1 MSNLEALG
9 EVVSTDLLIIGGGI
23 GGLTA
28 AISAM
33 EESPEI
39 DVLLVDKQT
48 IGWSGKA
55 PKTGGVLMVIG
66 PEDDLEDFFE
76 YQIRNIGEYLND
88 QDLLHALAKESYGLV
103 EKLDTW
109 GVKVARD
116 AEGKPQTT
124 KGFGPKWSIVGIDL
138 NILIPL
144 RKKAR
149 KMGAKMLN
157 KIQVVDLLTQ
167 NRRVVGAVGF
177 NIIDGRFYIFK
188 AKSTLL
194 ANGSC
199 NYKVERMWSA
209 ANGDGIAAAYRAGAE
224 MRNAEFG
231 NFYDILIKDQD
242 SPAVGSQAFIYNAN
256 GDQLVKLYGAENEPD
271 IALATILGMEKEIN
285 EGKGPLV
292 IDIAGWQGRFA
303 SRPRWERPHWDAFYG
318 RSRKKMSKYGPPPVD
333 KPEVTF
339 SFHAEL
345 SPVKVDHNM
354 KTTLEGLWAIGD
366 TSYGG
371 SALAG
376 AVFAPPARM
385 RGTGLLNA
393 VFSAMRGGPSA
404 ARSIP
409 EASPQE
415 VDYAEVKKLKDEIF
429 THMEHNKGLT
439 PADAVQ
445 TIQQIIVPIKYNL
458 RRRKERMEEALS
470 KLDAL
475 KQKLP
480 DLFAKDGHAL
490 FQCHEAKAMALCAE
504 MTYRSALMREES
516 RGWHY
521 REDFP
526 ERDDKNWLK
535 WIIVKQE
542 GGKMVLS
549 TEQVPIDK
557 YRIQP

>member
-1 MSNLEALG
+1 MARIEDLG
-9 EVVSTDLLIIGGGI
+9 EVISTDLLVIGGGI
-23 GGLTA
+23 SGLAA

-33 EESPEI
+33 EETPES

-66 PEDDLEDFFE
+66 PEDDLEDFVE
-76 YQIRNIGEYLND
+76 YQIRKIGDYLND
-88 QDLLHALAKESYGLV
+88 QELLYALAKESYGLI

-109 GVKVARD
+109 GVKVAMNAR
-116 AEGKPQTT
+116 GKPHTA
-124 KGFGPKWSIVGIDL
+124 KGFSPKWSMVGIDL
-138 NILIPL
+138 DILVPL
-144 RKKAR
+144 RKRAR
-149 KMGAKMLN
+149 KMGAKILN
-157 KIQVVDLLTQ
+157 KVQVVDLLTR
-167 NRRVVGAVGF
+167 NGRVVGAVGF
-177 NIIDGRFYIFK
+177 NIINGRFYIFQ
-188 AKSTLL
+188 AKSTIL

-199 NYKVERMWSA
+199 NYKMERMWSS

-231 NFYDILIKDQD
+231 NFYDILIKDQH
-242 SPAVGSQAFIYNAN
+242 SPAVGSQAFIFNAN
-256 GDQLVKLYGAENEPD
+256 GDQLVKLYGTEDEPD
-271 IALATILGMEKEIN
+271 IALATLLGMEKEIN
-285 EGKGPLV
+285 EGRGPLV
-292 IDIAGWQGRFA
+292 LDIKGWQKRFA
-303 SRPRWERPHWDAFYG
+303 SMPRWERPHWDAFYG
-318 RSRKKMSKYGPPPVD
+318 RSREKMRKYGPPPSE

-376 AVFAPPARM
+376 AVFAPPARL

-393 VFSAMRGGPSA
+393 VFSAVRGGPSA
-404 ARSIP
+404 SRYIP
-409 EASPQE
+409 QAPSPK
-415 VDYAEVKKLKDEIF
+415 VDLDEIKRLKEEIF
-429 THMEHNKGLT
+429 SLMGRNKGLT
-439 PADAVQ
+439 PSEAVQ
-445 TIQQIIVPIKYNL
+445 GVQDIIVPIKYNL
-458 RRRKERMEEALS
+458 RRSKDRMEEALS
-470 KLDAL
+470 KLDVL

-480 DLFAKDGHAL
+480 NLSAKDGHTL

-504 MTYRSALMREES
+504 MTYRAALMREES

-526 ERDDKNWLK
+526 ERDDENWLR
-535 WIIVKQE
+535 WIIIKQDK
-542 GGKMVLS
+542 GKMVVS
-549 TEQVPIDK
+549 TEPVPIDK
-557 YRIQP
+557 YPYKP

>member
-1 MSNLEALG
+1 MARIEDLG
-9 EVVSTDLLIIGGGI
+9 EVISTDLLVIGGGI
-23 GGLTA
+23 GGLSA

-33 EESPEI
+33 EEAPDI
-39 DVLLVDKQT
+39 DVLLIDKQT

-66 PEDDLEDFFE
+66 PDDDLEDFCD
-76 YQIRNIGEYLND
+76 YQIRNIGDYLND
-88 QDLLHALAKESYGLV
+88 QDLLYALAKESYGLI

-109 GVKVARD
+109 GIKVARD

-124 KGFGPKWSIVGIDL
+124 KGFSPKWSLVGIDL
-138 NILIPL
+138 NILVPL

-149 KMGAKMLN
+149 KMGAKTLN
-157 KIQVVDLLTQ
+157 KVQVVDLLTQ
-167 NRRVVGAVGF
+167 NGRVVGAVGF
-177 NIIDGRFYIFK
+177 NIIDGRFHILK
-188 AKSTLL
+188 AKSTIL

-231 NFYDILIKDQD
+231 NFYDILIKDQN

-256 GDQLVKLYGAENEPD
+256 GDRLVKLYGTEDEPD
-271 IALATILGMEKEIN
+271 IALATLLGMEKEIN
-285 EGKGPLV
+285 EGRGPLV
-292 IDIAGWQGRFA
+292 LDIAGWHGRFA
-303 SRPRWERPHWDAFYG
+303 SRPRLKRPHWDAFYG
-318 RSRKKMSKYGPPPVD
+318 RSREKMTKYGPPPTD

-354 KTTLEGLWAIGD
+354 KTTLEGLWAVGD

-376 AVFAPPARM
+376 ALFAPPARM

-409 EASPQE
+409 EASPPH
-415 VDYAEVKKLKDEIF
+415 VDYDETKRLKDEIF
-429 THMEHNKGLT
+429 TPMGRDNGLT
-439 PADAVQ
+439 PADVVQ
-445 TIQQIIVPIKYNL
+445 AIQEIIVPIKYNL
-458 RRRKERMEEALS
+458 RRSKDRLEEALS
-470 KLDAL
+470 KLEAL

-480 DLFAKDGHAL
+480 TLFAKDGHAL

-504 MTYRSALMREES
+504 MTYRAALMREES

-521 REDFP
+521 REDYP
-526 ERDDKNWLK
+526 KRDDKNWLK

-542 GGKMVLS
+542 GDKMVLS
-549 TEQVPIDK
+549 TEPVPVDK
-557 YRIQP
+557 YRIRP

>member
-1 MSNLEALG
+1 MANIEDLG
-9 EVVSTDLLIIGGGI
+9 EVISTDLLVIGGGI

-28 AISAM
+28 AISAK
-33 EESPEI
+33 EASPEI
-39 DVLLVDKQT
+39 DTLLVDKQT

-66 PEDDLEDFFE
+66 PGDDLEDFFK
-76 YQIRNIGEYLND
+76 YQIRNIGDYLND
-88 QDLLHALAKESYGLV
+88 QDLLYAFAKESYGLI

-116 AEGKPQTT
+116 ADGKLQTS
-124 KGFGPKWSIVGIDL
+124 KGFSPKWSIVGIDL
-138 NILIPL
+138 DILVPL

-149 KMGAKMLN
+149 KLGAKTLN
-157 KIQVVDLLTQ
+157 KVQVVDLLT
-167 NRRVVGAVGF
+167 NGGRVVGAVGF

-188 AKSTLL
+188 SKSTIL

-199 NYKVERMWSA
+199 NYKMERMWSS
-209 ANGDGIAAAYRAGAE
+209 ANGEGIAAAYRAGAE

-231 NFYDILIKDQD
+231 NFYDILIKDQN
-242 SPAVGSQAFIYNAN
+242 SPAVGSQAWILNAN
-256 GDQLVKLYGAENEPD
+256 GDQLVKLYGAQDEPD
-271 IALATILGMEKEIN
+271 IALATILGMEKEIK
-285 EGKGPLV
+285 EGRGPLV
-292 IDIAGWQGRFA
+292 LDFTGWQGRFA
-303 SRPRWERPHWDAFYG
+303 SRPKWERPHWDTFYG
-318 RSRKKMSKYGPPPVD
+318 KSREKMTRYGPPPTE

-345 SPVKVDHNM
+345 SPVKVNHDM

-409 EASPQE
+409 DVSSTE
-415 VDYAEVKKLKDEIF
+415 VDYNEIKRLKDEIF
-429 THMEHNKGLT
+429 APMERDKGLT
-439 PADAVQ
+439 PTDAVQ
-445 TIQQIIVPIKYNL
+445 GIQEIIVPIKYNL
-458 RRRKERMEEALS
+458 RRSKDRMEEALS
-470 KLDAL
+470 KLGAL
-475 KQKLP
+475 KQKIPTLC
-480 DLFAKDGHAL
+480 AKDGHTL
-490 FQCHEAKAMALCAE
+490 FQCHEARAMAICAE

-521 REDFP
+521 REDYP
-526 ERDDKNWLK
+526 NRDDKNWLK
-535 WIIVKQE
+535 WIIARQE
-542 GGKMVLS
+542 GDKMVLS
-549 TEQVPIDK
+549 TEPLPMDIYK
-557 YRIQP
+557 IKP